1 MTSMR
6 LAEPSVWPMVIVCV
20 VLISFI
26 VVGLMAKARESSEY
40 GVGGRYTGRIGGGAA
55 IASNW
60 MSAASFLGLAGVIY
74 LYGYDAL
81 AYVIGWTG
89 GYVLLLVL
97 LAGPI
102 RRFGKY
108 TAPDFVGERYA
119 SDGARRLSAYISIAI
134 ALIYSVAQ
142 FKGIGMLFS
151 WLLGISYSNG
161 VILGTGAVM
170 SYIVVSGML
179 GVSRTQQLQYTV
191 LIVSFIL
198 PLMVLAYRLGYFW
211 LLPQF
216 GYGVAL
222 TELQQNFNVDLAA
235 PFAHSSPF
243 QWAALCFT
251 LMVGTAGLPH
261 VLSRFYTVP
270 NIRDA
275 RWSVVWGLF
284 FIALIY
290 WSAPAYAV
298 FGKLLEARQGIV
310 LPPAA
315 NRAMADIVVLKTSVL
330 GGLPPW
336 LIGVLAA
343 GAVSAAF
350 FTVAGLLM
358 TGAASISYDIYYR
371 LINPQASEG
380 KRMTVAKTGTLVLA
394 LLVMAAALK
403 QPGLI
408 AEITAVAFALAGN
421 TIFPAFVLGIW
432 WGRANRQGVIAGM
445 LAGSLITFSAPLF
458 GPYVP
463 LIATLFPITSSAFC
477 GAPLVILIMVAVSLA
492 TPPPPAEIREFLA
505 REVHGDRPLS
515 NTTEFR

>member
-6 LAEPSVWPMVIVCV
+6 LAEQSVWPIIIVCL
-20 VLISFI
+20 VLLSFV
-26 VVGLMAKARESSEY
+26 VVGLISKARETSEY
-40 GVGGRYTGRIGGGAA
+40 GFSGRYTGRIGGGAA

-74 LYGYDAL
+74 LYGYAAL

-89 GYVLLLVL
+89 GYILLLVL
-97 LAGPI
+97 LAGPL

-119 SDGARRLSAYISIAI
+119 STTARRLSAYISIAI

-142 FKGIGMLFS
+142 FKGIGILFS
-151 WLLGISYSNG
+151 WLLGISYNNG
-161 VILGTGAVM
+161 VMLGTGALM
-170 SYIVVSGML
+170 SYIVLSGML

-198 PLMVLAYRLGYFW
+198 PLMVLAYKLGYFW
-211 LLPQF
+211 PLPQF

-222 TELQQNFNVDLAA
+222 TELQRNYAIDLAA
-235 PFAHSSPF
+235 PFVHGSLF
-243 QWAALCFT
+243 QWIALCFS

-275 RWSVVWGLF
+275 RWSVAWGLF

-298 FGKLLEARQGIV
+298 FGKLLEARQGIL

-315 NRAMADIVVLKTSVL
+315 NRAMADIVVLKTAVL
-330 GGLPPW
+330 GGLPIW
-336 LIGVLAA
+336 LIGILAA

-358 TGAASISYDIYYR
+358 TGAVSISYDIYYR
-371 LINPQASEG
+371 LINPRASEG
-380 KRMTVAKTGTLVLA
+380 KRMAVAKAGTLGLA
-394 LLVMAAALK
+394 LVVMVAALRH
-403 QPGLI
+403 PGLI
-408 AEITAVAFALAGN
+408 AETTAVAFALAGN
-421 TIFPAFVLGIW
+421 TIFPAFLLGIW
-432 WGRANRQGVIAGM
+432 WGRANRQGAIAGM
-445 LAGSLITFSAPLF
+445 AAGSLITFSAPLF
-458 GPYVP
+458 GSYLP
-463 LIATLFPITSSAFC
+463 LVATLFPLTSSAFC

-505 REVHGDRPLS
+505 REVHG
-515 NTTEFR
+515 NHN